1 MPRRRLLIVSLTAAL
16 AVLIAGGAYAVA
28 RARPAGP
35 VAGPPPSPAGPS
47 SPAGASSTPSPPPGA
62 DITGGPLNLLI
73 VGLDTRVDEPGW
85 RPHSDA
91 LLILHVTRDLRAAY
105 LTSLP
110 RDLVVDV
117 PAFPPAGFPGGKH
130 KITDA
135 MAYGSV
141 VPGGRPDPAQGVRLL
156 ATTVGGYTGIR
167 DFDATAVISM
177 EGYDELIDALGGVR
191 IRVDVQT
198 PSIHRKPDGT
208 RRAGDGDPQQIYR
221 VGTMTMTGWQAIDY
235 ARQRYLAGGD
245 YTRQRHH
252 RQLLKAML
260 TAATDQGLLR
270 DAARMESVLA
280 AVGDMLVLDGGAHT
294 AVDLA
299 FALSHL
305 RPADL
310 TLVGLPGDAVREVG
324 EYRGE
329 ALRPPSADYFK
340 CLRAGTLPDFTRDH
354 PELVD
359 RG

>member
-1 MPRRRLLIVSLTAAL
+1 MPRRRLIIVSLTAAL

-28 RARPAGP
+28 RPRPAAP
-35 VAGPPPSPAGPS
+35 VSVPSPAPAASPS
-47 SPAGASSTPSPPPGA
+47 ASPSPPPGA

-73 VGLDTRVDEPGW
+73 VGVDTRIDEPGW
-85 RPHSDA
+85 QPHSDA
-91 LLILHVTRDLRAAY
+91 LMILHITRDLRAAY

-117 PAFPPAGFPGGKH
+117 PAFPPAGFRGGTH
-130 KITDA
+130 KITEA
-135 MAYGSV
+135 MAYGSA

-156 ATTVGGYTGIR
+156 ATTVGNYTGIKR
-167 DFDATAVISM
+167 FDATAVISM
-177 EGYDELIDALGGVR
+177 EGYDDLIDALGGVR
-191 IRVDVQT
+191 IHVDVQT

-208 RRAGDGDPQQIYR
+208 RRAGDGDPQQVYR

-235 ARQRYLAGGD
+235 ARQRYLTGGD

-260 TAATDQGLLR
+260 TAATDEGLLR
-270 DAARMESVLA
+270 DVTRMESVLA
-280 AVGDMLVLDGGAHT
+280 AVAGTLVFDGGAHT

-310 TLVGLPGDAVREVG
+310 TLVGLPGDAVYESGAYV
-324 EYRGE
+324 GE
-329 ALRPPSADYFK
+329 ALNPPSADYFK
-340 CLRAGTLPDFTRDH
+340 CLRAGTLPAFTHDH
-354 PELVD
+354 PDLVD
-359 RG
+359 RA

>member
-1 MPRRRLLIVSLTAAL
+1 MPRRRLIIVSLTAVL

-28 RARPAGP
+28 RSRPGVPTADLLP
-35 VAGPPPSPAGPS
+35 SAAPSSPPSP
-47 SPAGASSTPSPPPGA
+47 TVPPGA

-73 VGLDTRVDEPGW
+73 VGVDTRIGEPGW

-91 LLILHVTRDLRAAY
+91 LMILHVTRDLRAAY

-117 PAFPPAGFPGGKH
+117 PAFPPAGFEGGRH

-141 VPGGRPDPAQGVRLL
+141 VPGKRPDPAQGVRLL
-156 ATTVGGYTGIR
+156 DTTVGNYTGMKN
-167 DFDATAVISM
+167 FDAAAVISM

-191 IRVDVQT
+191 IHVDVRT

-208 RRAGDGDPQQIYR
+208 RRAGDGDPQQVYR
-221 VGTMTMTGWQAIDY
+221 VGTMTMAGWQAIDY
-235 ARQRYLAGGD
+235 ARQRYLTGGD

-260 TAATDQGLLR
+260 TAATDEGLLR
-270 DAARMESVLA
+270 DVARMESVLA
-280 AVGDMLVLDGGAHT
+280 AVGDMMVFDGGTHS
-294 AVDLA
+294 AVDFA
-299 FALSHL
+299 YALSHL

-310 TLVGLPGDAVREVG
+310 TLVGLPGDAVSEFG

-329 ALRPPSADYFK
+329 ELKPPSADYFK
-340 CLRAGTLPDFTRDH
+340 CLRAGTLPDFVRDH
-354 PELVD
+354 PDLID
-359 RG
+359 QG